1 MMPRGACG
9 EQVLHAR
16 CEYFITRASAELNDV
31 PCTRLTSLLKHH
43 KTLVRIIAQQ
53 HHVLVVSTLR
63 VKVFILMD
71 AGDQRLSLEGNFI
84 K

>member
-16 CEYFITRASAELNDV
+16 CEYFITGASAELNDV
-31 PCTRLTSLLKHH
+31 PCTRLTSLFKHH

-53 HHVLVVSTLR
+53 HHVSTLR

>member
-1 MMPRGACG
+1 MMC
-9 EQVLHAR
+9 HAL
-16 CEYFITRASAELNDV
+16 ASPLFSN
-31 PCTRLTSLLKHH
+31 T
-43 KTLVRIIAQQ
+43 KTIVGIIAQQ